1 MVKMVNLEERRR
13 PAAAAAKPKAKKL
26 VRVVLQPTRRDLP
39 LLSQGV
45 PSSSC

>member
-1 MVKMVNLEERRR
+1 MVNLVERQARS
-13 PAAAAAKPKAKKL
+13 AAAAAKPKAKKL